1 MMGFTYTDKLLHL
14 ALLHALLELALLV
27 GVESSQSVRIRD
39 VVSYWVSMRH
49 CGSARWDN
57 RVHLIHGCCGGA
69 CVRACAAGWI
79 RWLRIWAA
87 LRGLWGQNAAKEIW
101 ELLSAL
107 VMSRSRGSQPGT
119 RACTDLCPLLR
130 AYSTVYR
137 GRFLS
142 GGSFQL
148 RSIDVPTVLDPS
160 PVISCSPPSQSRFQP
175 QKSTMA
181 SCGTNRDV
189 CLPPRL

>member
-1 MMGFTYTDKLLHL
+1 MMMGSTYTDKLLHL

-39 VVSYWVSMRH
+39 VVSHWVSMRH

-107 VMSRSRGSQPGT
+107 VMSRSRGSHPGT
-119 RACTDLCPLLR
+119 RACTDLCR
-130 AYSTVYR
+130 Y
-137 GRFLS
+137 
-142 GGSFQL
+142 
-148 RSIDVPTVLDPS
+148 
-160 PVISCSPPSQSRFQP
+160 
-175 QKSTMA
+175 
-181 SCGTNRDV
+181 
-189 CLPPRL
+189 